1 MRINTNRWAQGA
13 LLAACVLLAGCGGSP
28 EQDQKLVITGSSTV
42 APLVAELATLYE
54 RRHPQVRIDVQTGG
68 SSRGIQD
75 ARAGLAD
82 IGMASRALTAKETDL
97 QAHTLAWDGITV
109 IVHRDN
115 PITHL
120 SKDQLQAIYG
130 GRIRNWAEVGGR
142 KAPISVI
149 NKAEGRSTLERFL
162 SYLQM
167 ANREIRA
174 DVVIGDNQQGIK
186 SVIGLPTAIGYV
198 SIGAAAYES
207 EQGAPLRLLPID
219 GVEPTLA
226 NVENGRFPIARPLNL
241 LTRGQAQG
249 LAADFIRFSLSA
261 EAQPAI
267 HAQFFIPARAR

>member
-13 LLAACVLLAGCGGSP
+13 LLAASVLLVGCGGNP
-28 EQDQKLVITGSSTV
+28 EHDQKLVITGSSTV

-82 IGMASRALTAKETDL
+82 IGMASRALTAEETDL

-115 PITHL
+115 PITRL
-120 SKDQLQAIYG
+120 SKEQLQGIYG
-130 GRIRNWAEVGGR
+130 GRIRNWSEVDGNQ
-142 KAPISVI
+142 APISVI
-149 NKAEGRSTLERFL
+149 NKAEGRSTLELFL

-167 ANREIRA
+167 ANRDIQA

-198 SIGAAAYES
+198 SIGAAAYEV
-207 EQGAPLRLLPID
+207 EHGAPLRLLPID

-249 LAADFIRFSLSA
+249 LAADFIRFSHSA

-267 HAQFFIPARAR
+267 QAQFFIPARAR

>member
-1 MRINTNRWAQGA
+1 MRINTNRWTQGA
-13 LLAACVLLAGCGGSP
+13 LLAVGIVLAGCGDK
-28 EQDQKLVITGSSTV
+28 EAQDQKLVITGSSTV

-54 RRHPQVRIDVQTGG
+54 RSHPQVRIDVQTGG

-82 IGMASRALTAKETDL
+82 IGMASRALTAEETDL

-115 PITHL
+115 PVTLL
-120 SKDQLQAIYG
+120 SKGQLQAIYG
-130 GRIRNWAEVGGR
+130 GHIRNWSDVGGNQ
-142 KAPISVI
+142 APISVI
-149 NKAEGRSTLERFL
+149 NKAEGRSTLELFL

-167 ANREIRA
+167 ANRDIRA

-198 SIGAAAYES
+198 SIGAAAYEV
-207 EQGAPLRLLPID
+207 EQGAPLRLLPVD

-249 LAADFIRFSLSA
+249 LAADFIRFSLGA
-261 EAQPAI
+261 EAQAAI
-267 HAQFFIPARAR
+267 QAQFFIPARAR